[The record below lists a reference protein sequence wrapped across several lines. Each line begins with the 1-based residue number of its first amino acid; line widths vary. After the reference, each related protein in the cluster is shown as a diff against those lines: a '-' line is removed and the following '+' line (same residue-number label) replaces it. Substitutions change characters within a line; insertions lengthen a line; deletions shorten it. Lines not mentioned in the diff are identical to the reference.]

1 MAKASFF
8 ANDIKVR
15 RKGEY
20 LVLEARK
27 KCQHGTVFDEVFLTL
42 PGQLESLFTVIAENE
57 HPLHS
62 QDNINNSD
70 SLAQRFK
77 RFSGN
82 N

>member
-8 ANDIKVR
+8 VNDIKMR

-20 LVLEARK
+20 LVLEGRK
-27 KCQHGTVFDEVFLTL
+27 KCQHGTVFDEIFLTL
-42 PGQLESLFTVIAENE
+42 PGQLESLFTMIEE
-57 HPLHS
+57 EDHSPYS
-62 QDNINNSD
+62 QDNTNDSNS
-70 SLAQRFK
+70 LTQRFK

>member
-8 ANDIKVR
+8 VNDIKVR

-42 PGQLESLFTVIAENE
+42 PGQLESLFTMIEGNDS
-57 HPLHS
+57 LYS
-62 QDNINNSD
+62 QDNMNNSD

>member
-8 ANDIKVR
+8 ANEIKVR
-15 RKGEY
+15 RKGDY

-42 PGQLESLFTVIAENE
+42 PGQLESFFSMIEND
-57 HPLHS
+57 HSLYS
-62 QDNINNSD
+62 QDNMNNSD

-77 RFSGN
+77 RFSGDN
-82 N
+82 

>member
-8 ANDIKVR
+8 VNDIKVR

-42 PGQLESLFTVIAENE
+42 PGQLESLFTMIKGNDS
-57 HPLHS
+57 LYS
-62 QDNINNSD
+62 QDNMNNSD

>member
-8 ANDIKVR
+8 VNDIKVR

-20 LVLEARK
+20 LILEARK

-42 PGQLESLFTVIAENE
+42 PGQLESFFTMIEGNDS
-57 HPLHS
+57 LYS
-62 QDNINNSD
+62 QDNMNNSY

>member
-15 RKGEY
+15 RKGNY

-42 PGQLESLFTVIAENE
+42 PGQLESLFTMIEGSYS
-57 HPLHS
+57 LYS
-62 QDNINNSD
+62 QDNMNNSD